1 MSLSVSLN
9 NTAIFHKMK
18 HLQVL
23 SSSGELIVDN
33 LTDNCRSCL
42 ANCDF
47 EGRQITDCPEY
58 GGTRRQ
64 GIKSTSKCQTFFCC
78 DKTKTTKLFKG
89 KIESLCYSYP
99 DIRLP
104 IEQIKAEEQKKVNRL
119 VHNLTSINAHNIQE
133 IYDLVPQDVLAQ
145 NWKSQLK
152 YIKEEITKDPDK
164 AALMFL
170 RIAKHN
176 THMKS
181 EFSIYKKIEKD
192 EQSQLEKRQHK
203 LRNVLL
209 NTLHTFFSD
218 FSKRDVYV
226 EVTDF
231 FFQLR
236 FDYETIQ
243 VAFYHL
249 LENAAK
255 YTFPKSKVTVSA
267 NENGEF
273 VSLIFEMTSAYVSP
287 EEKEEIMKE
296 GVSGIMA
303 RKMNANGD
311 GIGMWRI
318 NQMMEINDGKF
329 HADFGPIKT
338 SKMGFDFADNRFE
351 LKFKKH

>member
-1 MSLSVSLN
+1 
-9 NTAIFHKMK
+9 MK
-18 HLQVL
+18 HLQVI
-23 SSSGELIVDN
+23 SSSGDIIVDN
-33 LTDNCRSCL
+33 LTTNCKECL
-42 ANCDF
+42 NACDF
-47 EGRQITDCPEY
+47 EGRLIENCPEY
-58 GGTRRQ
+58 GEQRRQ
-64 GIKSTSKCQTFFCC
+64 GIKSTNSCQTFFCC

-99 DIRLP
+99 DIRIP
-104 IEQIKAEEQKKVNRL
+104 IDEIKIEEQKKVNRL

-145 NWKSQLK
+145 NWKTQLSF
-152 YIKEEITKDPDK
+152 IKEEILKDPDK

-192 EQSQLEKRQHK
+192 ENSQLEIRQHK

-218 FSKRDVYV
+218 FTKRDVYV

-231 FFQLR
+231 FYQLM

-243 VAFYHL
+243 VALYHL
-249 LENAAK
+249 LENTSK
-255 YTFPKSKVTVSA
+255 YTFPKSKVIVTAHEGSEYVILQ
-267 NENGEF
+267 F
-273 VSLIFEMTSAYVSP
+273 DMISAYVSE
-287 EEKEEIMKE
+287 EEKSEVMKE
-296 GVSGIMA
+296 GISGIMA
-303 RKMNANGD
+303 KKMGAQGD

-318 NQMMEINDGKF
+318 NQMMEINKGKF
-329 HADFGPIKT
+329 EVDCGPVKT
-338 SKMGFDFADNRFE
+338 SKMGFDFANNTFR

>member
-1 MSLSVSLN
+1 
-9 NTAIFHKMK
+9 MK

-23 SSSGELIVDN
+23 STSGELIVDN
-33 LTDNCRSCL
+33 LTDNCRNCL
-42 ANCDF
+42 NSCDF
-47 EGRQITDCPEY
+47 EGKVIEECPEY
-58 GGTRRQ
+58 GGKRRQ
-64 GIKSTSKCQTFFCC
+64 GLKSTSKCQTFFCC

-104 IEQIKAEEQKKVNRL
+104 IDELKAEEQKKVNRL

-133 IYDLVPQDVLAQ
+133 IYDLVPQEVLAQ
-145 NWKSQLK
+145 NWKSQIK
-152 YIKEEITKDPDK
+152 YIKEEILKDPDK

-192 EQSQLEKRQHK
+192 ENTQLEKRRHK

-226 EVTDF
+226 DVTDF
-231 FFQLR
+231 FYQLS

-255 YTFPKSKVTVSA
+255 YTFPNSKITVTA
-267 NENGEF
+267 NEENEYI
-273 VSLIFEMTSAYVSP
+273 SLTFEMTSAYVMP

-303 RKMNANGD
+303 RKMNAHGD

-318 NQMMEINDGKF
+318 NQMMEINNGQF
-329 HADFGPIKT
+329 QVDFGPITT
-338 SKMGFDFADNRFE
+338 SKMGFDFAENKFV
-351 LKFKKH
+351 LKFKKYLPQQNL

>member
-1 MSLSVSLN
+1 
-9 NTAIFHKMK
+9 MK
-18 HLQVL
+18 HLRVL
-23 SSSGELIVDN
+23 SSKGEIIVDN
-33 LTDNCRSCL
+33 LTDNCSDCL
-42 ANCDF
+42 SSCDF
-47 EGRQITDCPEY
+47 EGKVIEECPEY
-58 GGTRRQ
+58 GGKRRQ
-64 GIKSTSKCQTFFCC
+64 GVKSTNKCQTFFGC

-104 IEQIKAEEQKKVNRL
+104 IDEIKTEEQKKVNRL

-133 IYDLVPQDVLAQ
+133 IYDLVPQEVLAQ
-145 NWKSQLK
+145 NWKSQIK
-152 YIKEEITKDPDK
+152 YIKEEILRNPDK

-192 EQSQLEKRQHK
+192 ENSQLEIRQHK

-218 FSKRDVYV
+218 FSKRDIYV

-255 YTFPKSKVTVSA
+255 YTFPKSKVTVTA
-267 NENGEF
+267 DDDGNYVRLRFDMN
-273 VSLIFEMTSAYVSP
+273 SAYVSP
-287 EEKEEIMKE
+287 DEKDEVMKE

-303 RKMNANGD
+303 RKMNTHGD

-318 NQMMEINDGKF
+318 NQMLEINGGQF
-329 HADFGPIKT
+329 EVDFGPVKT
-338 SKMGFDFADNRFE
+338 SKMGFDFAENSFI
-351 LKFKKH
+351 LKFKKN

>member
-1 MSLSVSLN
+1 MGC
-9 NTAIFHKMK
+9 
-18 HLQVL
+18 L
-23 SSSGELIVDN
+23 SS
-33 LTDNCRSCL
+33 
-42 ANCDF
+42 CDF
-47 EGRQITDCPEY
+47 VGKVIENCPEY
-58 GGTRRQ
+58 GGRRRQ
-64 GIKSTSKCQTFFCC
+64 GISSTNKCQIFFCC

-99 DIRLP
+99 DIRIP
-104 IEQIKAEEQKKVNRL
+104 IDEIRAEEQKKVNRL

-133 IYDLVPQDVLAQ
+133 IYDLVPQEVLAQ
-145 NWKSQLK
+145 NWKTQLNH
-152 YIKEEITKDPDK
+152 IKEEILKDPDK

-192 EQSQLEKRQHK
+192 ENSQLEIRQHK

-218 FSKRDVYV
+218 FTKRDVYV

-231 FFQLR
+231 FYQLR

-243 VAFYHL
+243 VALYHL
-249 LENAAK
+249 LENASK
-255 YTFPKSKVTVSA
+255 YTFPKSKVIVSA
-267 NENGEF
+267 FENTEYITLQF
-273 VSLIFEMTSAYVSP
+273 VMTSAYVAP
-287 EEKEEIMKE
+287 EEKEDIMKE

-303 RKMNANGD
+303 RKMSAQGD

-329 HADFGPIKT
+329 EVNFGPIKT
-338 SKMGFDFADNRFE
+338 NKMGFDFAENSFI
-351 LKFKKH
+351 LKFKNH

>member
-1 MSLSVSLN
+1 
-9 NTAIFHKMK
+9 MK

-23 SSSGELIVDN
+23 SSNGEVVVCN
-33 LTDNCRSCL
+33 LTDKCKNCFSE
-42 ANCDF
+42 CDF
-47 EGRQITDCPEY
+47 EGRLINKCPEY
-58 GGTRRQ
+58 GGKRRQ
-64 GIKSTSKCQTFFCC
+64 GIKSTRKCQVFFCC
-78 DKTKTTKLFKG
+78 DTTKTTKLFKG

-99 DIRLP
+99 DILIP
-104 IEQIKAEEQKKVNRL
+104 IKQIKAEEQKKVNRL

-133 IYDLVPQDVLAQ
+133 IYDLVPQDILAQ

-152 YIKEEITKDPDK
+152 YIREEIQKDPDK

-192 EQSQLEKRQHK
+192 ENTQLEKRQHN

-231 FFQLR
+231 FFLLK

-255 YTFPKSKVTVSA
+255 YTFPKTKVTVIA
-267 NENGEF
+267 NEDEEYI
-273 VSLIFEMTSAYVSP
+273 SLIFNMTSAYVST

-303 RKMNANGD
+303 RKMKANGD

-318 NQMMEINDGKF
+318 NQMMEINGGEF
-329 HADFGPIKT
+329 HVQFGPIKT
-338 SKMGFDFADNRFE
+338 SKMGFDFAENRFE
-351 LKFKKH
+351 LKFKNH

>member
-1 MSLSVSLN
+1 
-9 NTAIFHKMK
+9 MK

-23 SSSGELIVDN
+23 SSSGETIVDN
-33 LTDNCRSCL
+33 LTKNCKGCL
-42 ANCDF
+42 NSCDF
-47 EGRQITDCPEY
+47 EGKLVENCPEY
-58 GGTRRQ
+58 GGNRRQ
-64 GIKSTSKCQTFFCC
+64 GIKSTNKCQTFFCC

-99 DIRLP
+99 DIRIP
-104 IEQIKAEEQKKVNRL
+104 IDEIKIVEQKKVNRL

-145 NWKSQLK
+145 NWKTQLNF
-152 YIKEEITKDPDK
+152 IKEEILKDPDK

-192 EQSQLEKRQHK
+192 ENSQLEIRQHK

-218 FSKRDVYV
+218 FTKRDVYV

-231 FFQLR
+231 FYQLW

-243 VAFYHL
+243 VALYHL
-249 LENAAK
+249 LENTSK
-255 YTFPKSKVTVSA
+255 YTFPKSKVIVTA
-267 NENGEF
+267 NEDPEYVILQF
-273 VSLIFEMTSAYVSP
+273 DMTSAYVSQ

-296 GVSGIMA
+296 GVSGLMA
-303 RKMNANGD
+303 RRMGVQGD

-329 HADFGPIKT
+329 EVNFGPIKT
-338 SKMGFDFADNRFE
+338 SKMGFDFAENSFR